1 MRISLPVSLATAAAL
16 LTLGGCASEGAPPRE
31 QLARAR
37 TLVEQAD
44 KAGAQRYAA
53 ADLERAH
60 RELSDAESANEA
72 RKYTEARLEA
82 ESAAADAD
90 LAVARA
96 ADGEAERAAQQVVQ
110 GNAALRGETQREIRE
125 SEAPVANP
133 AAPGNPDPP
142 PPPPQP

>member
-1 MRISLPVSLATAAAL
+1 MRFSLPLSLWVAATVV
-16 LTLGGCASEGAPPRE
+16 TLSGCAAEGAPPQAE
-31 QLARAR
+31 LARAR

-60 RELSDAESANEA
+60 RELSDAENASEA

-110 GNAALRGETQREIRE
+110 ANETLRAETERE
-125 SEAPVANP
+125 AQGAT
-133 AAPGNPDPP
+133 GTPDSAPP
-142 PPPPQP
+142 PR

>member
-1 MRISLPVSLATAAAL
+1 MRIVMLLPFSVAAVA
-16 LTLGGCASEGAPPRE
+16 LTLGGCASEGAPPQAE
-31 QLARAR
+31 LARAR

-60 RELSDAESANEA
+60 RELTDAESASDA
-72 RKYTEARLEA
+72 RKYTEARLDA

-96 ADGEAERAAQQVVQ
+96 ADGEAERAAQQVAQ
-110 GNAALRGETQREIRE
+110 ANETLRAETQRELQDG
-125 SEAPVANP
+125 SLPPAPNP
-133 AAPGNPDPP
+133 SDPP